1 MVDPIASKSNIAA
14 TTNTLITSEKQT
26 FERIL
31 TQAKLQ
37 TQAPNTSQVQSSE
50 NNNYRKT
57 GNYLN
62 VIEDSLRQMVLN
74 SGLTKPPS
82 QEVLH
87 HFIKNITSTLIEY
100 KSPPDIINSL
110 EKAQTITELINYFD
124 QKSKNEKQGMNSIL
138 VKANLEKQ
146 SQKPIH
152 EKLGDYLYSILLSLE
167 KSNQKSYLLQIP
179 NNKNWTEFTQTIR
192 TNLLNINE
200 NISPEIINLLSKT
213 HNSGE
218 LIATLNQIFNRLVSP
233 APESIPETPS
243 IFA

>member
-1 MVDPIASKSNIAA
+1 MVDSIAPKSHIAA
-14 TTNTLITSEKQT
+14 TANTLITSEKQT

-31 TQAKLQ
+31 AQAKLQ
-37 TQAPNTSQVQSSE
+37 TQVSKNE
-50 NNNYRKT
+50 NNDYRKT

-62 VIEDSLRQMVLN
+62 VIENSLRQMVLS

-124 QKSKNEKQGMNSIL
+124 QKSKNEKQVMNSIL
-138 VKANLEKQ
+138 GKANLEKQ

-167 KSNQKSYLLQIP
+167 KSNQESYSLQIP
-179 NNKNWTEFTQTIR
+179 NNKNWTEFIQTIR